1 MKLKGIIDCDF
12 TNYKE
17 PVLTL
22 EFPYCDFKCDK
33 LNKCQVCQNNLL
45 IQEPTIEIPLK
56 KIWELYRQN
65 PLTKGFC
72 LQGLEPLD
80 SVEDVLNFVKYIR
93 GNNHCYD
100 PIIIYTGYNK
110 EEVTKFIYQITEYE
124 NIIIK
129 WGRFILGEKPHYD
142 EVLGVNLASNNQYA
156 EKMFY
161 ANACYDK

>member
-1 MKLKGIIDCDF
+1 MKLKGVIDYDC

-22 EFPYCDFKCDK
+22 EFPSCDFKCDK
-33 LNKCQVCQNNLL
+33 LNGCQVCQNSSLVK
-45 IQEPTIEIPLK
+45 EPTIEISLK
-56 KIWELYRQN
+56 TIWELYKQN

-80 SVEDVLNFVKYIR
+80 SIDDVLNFIKYIR
-93 GNNHCYD
+93 GNNFCND

-110 EEVTKFIYQITEYE
+110 EEVTKFIYQITNFD

-129 WGRFILGEKPHYD
+129 WGRFIKGQNLHYD
-142 EVLGVNLASNNQYA
+142 RILGVNLASNNQYA
-156 EKMFY
+156 EKIT
-161 ANACYDK
+161 

>member
-1 MKLKGIIDCDF
+1 MKLKGIIDYDC

-22 EFPYCDFKCDK
+22 EFPFCDFKCDK
-33 LNKCQVCQNNLL
+33 LNNCQVCQNSSL
-45 IQEPTIEIPLK
+45 IKEPTIEVSLK
-56 KIWELYRQN
+56 TIWELYKQN

-80 SVEDVLNFVKYIR
+80 SIDDVLKFIKYIR
-93 GNNHCYD
+93 GNNFCND

-110 EEVTKFIYQITEYE
+110 EEVTKFIYQITDFD

-129 WGRFILGEKPHYD
+129 WGRFIKGQNLHYD
-142 EVLGVNLASNNQYA
+142 KILGINLASDNQYA
-156 EKMFY
+156 EKIT
-161 ANACYDK
+161 

>member
-1 MKLKGIIDCDF
+1 MKLKGIIDYDC

-33 LNKCQVCQNNLL
+33 LNGCQVCQNSSL
-45 IQEPTIEIPLK
+45 IKEPIIEISLK
-56 KIWELYRQN
+56 TIWKLYKQN

-80 SVEDVLNFVKYIR
+80 SIDDVLNFIKYIR
-93 GNNHCYD
+93 GNNFCND

-110 EEVTKFIYQITEYE
+110 EEVTKFIYQITDFD

-129 WGRFILGEKPHYD
+129 WGRFIKGQNLHYD
-142 EVLGVNLASNNQYA
+142 RILGVNLASDNQYA
-156 EKMFY
+156 EKIT
-161 ANACYDK
+161 

>member
-1 MKLKGIIDCDF
+1 MKLKGIIDYDC

-33 LNKCQVCQNNLL
+33 LNGCQVCQNSSL
-45 IQEPTIEIPLK
+45 IKEPTIEISLK
-56 KIWELYRQN
+56 TIWKLYKQN

-80 SVEDVLNFVKYIR
+80 SIDDVLNFIKYIR
-93 GNNHCYD
+93 GNNFCND

-110 EEVTKFIYQITEYE
+110 EEVPKFIYQITDFD

-129 WGRFILGEKPHYD
+129 WGRFIKGQNLHYD
-142 EVLGVNLASNNQYA
+142 RILGVNLASDNQYA
-156 EKMFY
+156 EKIT
-161 ANACYDK
+161 

>member
-1 MKLKGIIDCDF
+1 MKLKGIIDYDC

-33 LNKCQVCQNNLL
+33 LNGCQVCQNSSLVK
-45 IQEPTIEIPLK
+45 EPTIEISLK
-56 KIWELYRQN
+56 TIWELYKQN

-80 SVEDVLNFVKYIR
+80 SIDDVLNFIKYIR
-93 GNNHCYD
+93 GNNFCND

-110 EEVTKFIYQITEYE
+110 EEVTKFIYQITDFD

-129 WGRFILGEKPHYD
+129 WGRFIKGQNLHYD
-142 EVLGVNLASNNQYA
+142 RILGVNLASDNQYA
-156 EKMFY
+156 EKIT
-161 ANACYDK
+161 

>member
-1 MKLKGIIDCDF
+1 MKLKGIIDYDC

-33 LNKCQVCQNNLL
+33 LNGCQVCQNSSLVK
-45 IQEPTIEIPLK
+45 EPTIEISLK
-56 KIWELYRQN
+56 TIWELYKQN

-80 SVEDVLNFVKYIR
+80 SIDDVLNFIKYIR
-93 GNNHCYD
+93 GNNFCND
-100 PIIIYTGYNK
+100 PIIIYTGYDK
-110 EEVTKFIYQITEYE
+110 EEVIKFIYQITNFD

-129 WGRFILGEKPHYD
+129 WGRFIKGQNLHYD
-142 EVLGVNLASNNQYA
+142 RILGVNLASDNQYA
-156 EKMFY
+156 EKIT
-161 ANACYDK
+161 